1 MVPVYQAQVV
11 NGDRLMKL
19 YRNGFVVA
27 EITNMENFTY
37 KAWPLFD
44 LIDDKMALA
53 MTDEAYNSWFQKY
66 EMQHIVP
73 DPDYI
78 KRYFTH
84 CNNIGLKVKVLLFE
98 SLYKV
103 FEVENSFVIDE
114 ILGFDCIGTVYESYL
129 RTEFESFKGEL
140 ELHNIRLN
148 KNGLFHTLED
158 AVYFSKLRQQAIA
171 SGENIENFWEEMPV
185 RISIVSLL

>member
-1 MVPVYQAQVV
+1 
-11 NGDRLMKL
+11 MKL
-19 YRNGFVVA
+19 YRNGFFVA

-73 DPDYI
+73 DPNYI
-78 KRYFTH
+78 KRYSTH
-84 CNNIGLKVKVLLFE
+84 CNSIGLKVKVLLFE
-98 SLYKV
+98 SLCKA
-103 FEVENSFVIDE
+103 FEVENSFVTEE

-129 RTEFESFKGEL
+129 RTEFESFKEEL
-140 ELHNIRLN
+140 ELRNIRLN
-148 KNGLFHTLED
+148 KNGLFHTLEE
-158 AVYFSKLRQQAIA
+158 AVCFSELRQQAIVL
-171 SGENIENFWEEMPV
+171 GENIENFWEEMPV
-185 RISIVSLL
+185 RISIVNLL

>member
-1 MVPVYQAQVV
+1 M
-11 NGDRLMKL
+11 RL

-27 EITNMENFTY
+27 EITNTENFTY
-37 KAWPLFD
+37 RAWPLFD

-53 MTDEAYNSWFQKY
+53 LTDESYNTWFEKY

-73 DPDYI
+73 DSNYI
-78 KRYFTH
+78 KRYSAY
-84 CNNIGLKVKVLLFE
+84 CNSIGLKVKVLLFE

-148 KNGLFHTLED
+148 KNGLFHTLEE

-171 SGENIENFWEEMPV
+171 SGENIENFWEEVPV
-185 RISIVSLL
+185 RISVVNLL

>member
-1 MVPVYQAQVV
+1 M
-11 NGDRLMKL
+11 RL

-27 EITNMENFTY
+27 EITNMEDFTY

-44 LIDDKMALA
+44 LTDDKTALA
-53 MTDEAYNSWFQKY
+53 MTDEAYKSWFQKY
-66 EMQHIVP
+66 ELQHIVP
-73 DPDYI
+73 DSNYI
-78 KRYFTH
+78 KRYLMH
-84 CNNIGLKVKVLLFE
+84 CNSIGLKVKVLLFE

-103 FEVENSFVIDE
+103 FEVEKSFVIEE

-129 RTEFESFKGEL
+129 RTEFESFKEEL

-148 KNGLFHTLED
+148 KNGLFDTLEE
-158 AVYFSKLRQQAIA
+158 AVCFSELRQQAIA

-185 RISIVSLL
+185 RISIVNLL